1 LVGCS
6 ETTGDGG
13 SGGAAGDGGS
23 GGTGGAILCEGDF
36 DCDDENEC
44 TKELC
49 DLADGMCAY
58 SNEPKSTACDGDGVC
73 DGAGTCVECNDD
85 EQCDNFNDCTSDSC
99 DSENGLC
106 NDSTP
111 VADGTECA
119 GGTCEAGACALSGT
133 ILSCSEQGIRNAI
146 AAGGDDTY
154 TFDCN
159 GPTTIVTEAEIVID
173 NDVILDGEGNL
184 AVDGNDDHRIFSV
197 TAGVTVELHGFTVT
211 RGATSGTRDF
221 PELGGG
227 ISNDGTLTLTNSTVS
242 ASSFGGISNGRG
254 GELTIS
260 NCSVSGNTGAGI
272 WNDGT
277 LSVTVTGSTVSRN
290 GQGIWN
296 NGPLSMTGST
306 VSGNFVEG
314 GVQNAEEGT
323 LTLTNSTVSGN
334 AGGGIGNDGTMTLT
348 NSTVS
353 GNKGKSGGTGGGIVN
368 SASLTVISS
377 TVANNSGWGDALYIE
392 GCFPD
397 RECMTTIANTLIQGD
412 CVSSDRAEPLT
423 SAGYNIESPGNN
435 CGFDPDGTDEV
446 NVSAEGLNLGELAD
460 NGGPT
465 MTHALL
471 TVPVVSAA
479 INQIPEAMCEVT
491 EDQRGVA
498 RPQGPACDV
507 GAFELEVAP

>member
-1 LVGCS
+1 
-6 ETTGDGG
+6 
-13 SGGAAGDGGS
+13 
-23 GGTGGAILCEGDF
+23 
-36 DCDDENEC
+36 
-44 TKELC
+44 
-49 DLADGMCAY
+49 
-58 SNEPKSTACDGDGVC
+58 
-73 DGAGTCVECNDD
+73 
-85 EQCDNFNDCTSDSC
+85 
-99 DSENGLC
+99 
-106 NDSTP
+106 
-111 VADGTECA
+111 
-119 GGTCEAGACALSGT
+119 LSGT